1 MKIAKITLTNFRCFE
16 NTEVKLHPRLT
27 ILIARNGAG
36 KSTLLDA
43 IALGL
48 GSFLTR
54 LPGVSGLSFKKTD
67 FRIKP
72 DGKQP
77 AYMRIQC
84 ESVDGVVWDR
94 TERRDKAKKTL
105 KEIPPGMGLKALNER
120 VDTFINAHNDGEP
133 YTLPVFIYYGTGRG
147 VFDVPMRKRDFK
159 SKFTRFEAL
168 DGALESK
175 TNFRRF
181 VQYFYGLE
189 ERESRLQ
196 KEHRSFDVELPELS
210 AIRLAVKRLMPQFS
224 NIRSV
229 EPAGIMVDWQ
239 KNYVAL
245 EGDENN
251 PDATNQ
257 IKLTPLPESGNVKK
271 TEIHQLKIEQL
282 SDGYRTTLAMVMDI
296 AARLAEA
303 NPFSTNPLESEGI
316 ILIDE
321 VDLHLHPE
329 WQREFLPR
337 LVDVFPNL
345 QFIVSTHS
353 PFILQSVKEGELID
367 LDQINA
373 NEAPDLGKEM
383 SVEDI
388 AEKWMGMDNVQRSAI
403 FNKQVETAS
412 RYYAL
417 LNSGKPESD
426 PEVAALSEELDSI
439 EKYFGD
445 NPVYVALLRA
455 ERRKKAREAK

>member
-1 MKIAKITLTNFRCFE
+1 MKIAKITLNNFRCFE
-16 NTEVKLHPRLT
+16 NMEVKFHPRLT

-48 GSFLTR
+48 GPFLTR

-77 AYMRIQC
+77 AYMRIKC
-84 ESVDGVVWDR
+84 ESFSGVVWDR
-94 TERRDKAKKTL
+94 TERRDKSKKTL
-105 KEIPPGMGLKALNER
+105 NAIPPAVGLKALNEH
-120 VDTFINAHNDGEP
+120 VDTFINAHNDGEH

-159 SKFTRFEAL
+159 STFTRFEAL
-168 DGALESK
+168 DGALESR

-189 ERESRLQ
+189 ERENRLQ
-196 KEHRSFDVELPELS
+196 KEQRSFDIELPELS
-210 AIRLAVKRLMPQFS
+210 AIRLAIKRLMPQFS

-229 EPAGIMVDWQ
+229 EPAGIMVDWEKQ
-239 KNYVAL
+239 YVAH
-245 EGDENN
+245 DS
-251 PDATNQ
+251 DADSQ
-257 IKLTPLPESGNVKK
+257 IKLTPLPENSNIKK
-271 TEIHQLKIEQL
+271 SEIHQLKIEQL

-303 NPFSTNPLESEGI
+303 NPFSSDPLACEGI

-329 WQREFLPR
+329 WQREFMPR

-345 QFIVSTHS
+345 QFLVSTHS

-367 LDQINA
+367 LDQLNV
-373 NEAPDLGKEM
+373 NHTPDLGKEM

-388 AEKWMGMDNVQRSAI
+388 AQEWMGMDNVQRSAL
-403 FNKQVETAS
+403 FNRQVEAAR

-417 LNSGKPESD
+417 LNSGKSEDD
-426 PEVAALSEELDSI
+426 PQVAALSEELDRL
-439 EKYFGD
+439 ETYFGD

-455 ERRKKAREAK
+455 ERRKRTQEAK